1 MTAARTMLRTAAQ
14 EDPAPA
20 AVLAR
25 VNDLLHA
32 DIPSGMFVTCFY
44 VVLDPTSGAIAFA
57 NAGQDLPCLHQP
69 AASVSELCATG
80 LPLGLLPG
88 ARYDEQ
94 QAVLAPGDSVLLY
107 SDGLVEAHN
116 PAREMFGTERI
127 ARLVAA
133 HDGGAELISAVIDDL
148 RAFVGAGWE
157 QEDDVT
163 LVAVVCLP
171 SVPAA

>member
-1 MTAARTMLRTAAQ
+1 
-14 EDPAPA
+14 
-20 AVLAR
+20 
-25 VNDLLHA
+25 LHR
-32 DIPSGMFVTCFY
+32 
-44 VVLDPTSGAIAFA
+44 
-57 NAGQDLPCLHQP
+57 P